1 MRWGYDYADVS
12 ARSLFYLDGVNIVQ
26 GLRRVEWFMERMLKQ
41 HNFKWVV
48 NGMCKHYGRD
58 DWCNWRTV

>member
-26 GLRRVEWFMERMLKQ
+26 GLRRVEWFMGADVKAARL
-41 HNFKWVV
+41 
-48 NGMCKHYGRD
+48 
-58 DWCNWRTV
+58 